1 VSVPGR
7 LRRFA
12 IRTGAVAAKETAHAV
27 RDPRTLYLVLGMPLV
42 LLLIFGFGISFDIEE
57 VPIAVIDEDGSAASR
72 AVERSLTAGREFV
85 VAARPGDPAAVD
97 RLFRRRA
104 VSAALVVPRGFG
116 RDEAAGRPTAL
127 QWLVDGSDGVGA
139 QNVLGSATA
148 ALRAAALRRAS
159 AEAGAAAAPLGA
171 RVRLLF
177 NPALRSA
184 VFFVPGL
191 MAFILYVV
199 GILLTA
205 LTIAREEER
214 GNLEQIFAT
223 PVGRLEVLLGKLLP
237 YLALGALQALLVLA
251 FGMSVFD
258 VPLRG
263 SLGVLGLGTLLFLAG
278 ALAQGL
284 FLSTVAGSQQV
295 ATQIGAIS
303 SLLPG
308 ILLSGFVFPIDNMPA
323 ILRWIASIFP
333 VRYYVDLLRGVLL
346 RGNGF
351 DALGGDF
358 LGLGVFCVAAVALA
372 TLRFRRRPA

>member
-1 VSVPGR
+1 
-7 LRRFA
+7 
-12 IRTGAVAAKETAHAV
+12 
-27 RDPRTLYLVLGMPLV
+27 
-42 LLLIFGFGISFDIEE
+42 
-57 VPIAVIDEDGSAASR
+57 
-72 AVERSLTAGREFV
+72 
-85 VAARPGDPAAVD
+85 
-97 RLFRRRA
+97 
-104 VSAALVVPRGFG
+104 
-116 RDEAAGRPTAL
+116 
-127 QWLVDGSDGVGA
+127 
-139 QNVLGSATA
+139 
-148 ALRAAALRRAS
+148 
-159 AEAGAAAAPLGA
+159 
-171 RVRLLF
+171 
-177 NPALRSA
+177 
-184 VFFVPGL
+184 

-214 GNLEQIFAT
+214 GNLEQLFAT

-346 RGNGF
+346 SGNCF
-351 DALGGDF
+351 DALGGDV